1 MLEQGLIMYENV
13 AASDGESLFA
23 GVPSVL
29 AMAYS
34 DTQPRGTELQPLRLK
49 IPHNTCFKYHQML
62 YSLVTAMFPSFLITL
77 DEELNNKPVTG
88 NRERSPWFQMHQTP
102 VRLVMTEWAEIA
114 TEEFIPFGHV
124 LESFVILQKNP
135 GWETEDKMEV

>member
-1 MLEQGLIMYENV
+1 
-13 AASDGESLFA
+13 
-23 GVPSVL
+23 
-29 AMAYS
+29 
-34 DTQPRGTELQPLRLK
+34 
-49 IPHNTCFKYHQML
+49 ML

-77 DEELNNKPVTG
+77 DEELNNKPVTVHVGRFSSRLSMLLGRQG

-102 VRLVMTEWAEIA
+102 VRLAMTEWAEIA